1 MSEKPKLRTYRKLKS
16 KLSFEPYLNCGD
28 SWRRS
33 LMTMMRGGTNMLRI
47 ERGRWDKEK
56 IEERTCRVC
65 MTDQVEDE
73 QHFLLDCSVYK
84 SERESMYREIERLTE
99 WKYNI
104 QTMKH
109 DKDRMLDVLIGQGL
123 PEKTQEIVEVVFTY
137 LNRLVKIRKGFVSD

>member
-1 MSEKPKLRTYRKLKS
+1 M
-16 KLSFEPYLNCGD
+16 
-28 SWRRS
+28 
-33 LMTMMRGGTNMLRI
+33 
-47 ERGRWDKEK
+47 
-56 IEERTCRVC
+56 
-65 MTDQVEDE
+65 
-73 QHFLLDCSVYK
+73 YK
-84 SERESMYREIERLTE
+84 SERERLYREIERLTE